1 MTVTNAVYAVSAGV
15 TSVVPTNQRVSVNL
29 SNVLSADAEAL
40 GQPLSYRVLLGDT
53 TQAEYLTIE
62 TVVDGELI
70 EIPFDD
76 GFAQLDNVVVNTSQ
90 PTFITFK
97 AEDMY
102 IFTIELVDTST
113 ANLLAVDI
121 EIAMAF
127 EFA

>member
-1 MTVTNAVYAVSAGV
+1 MDYTNAVYAVSAGV

-29 SNVLSADAEAL
+29 MNVLSADAEAL

-53 TQAEYLTIE
+53 TQAENLMIE

-70 EIPFDD
+70 EVPFDG
-76 GFAQLDNVVVNTSQ
+76 GFAQLDNVLANTTQ

-97 AEDMY
+97 ADDTY
-102 IFTIELVDTST
+102 IFTIELIDTST
-113 ANLLAVDI
+113 DNLLAVDV
-121 EIAMAF
+121 EIAMAV

>member
-76 GFAQLDNVVVNTSQ
+76 GFAQLDNVVANTSQ

-102 IFTIELVDTST
+102 IFTIELVDTNT
-113 ANLLAVDI
+113 ANLLSVDI